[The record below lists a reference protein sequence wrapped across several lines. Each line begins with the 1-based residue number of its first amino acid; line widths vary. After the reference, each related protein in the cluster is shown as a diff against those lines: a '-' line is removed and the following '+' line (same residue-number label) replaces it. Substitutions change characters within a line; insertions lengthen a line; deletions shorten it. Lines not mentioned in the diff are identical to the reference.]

1 MPEKKQ
7 DARVRYTKMMIRNS
21 LLELL
26 STKPVSYTHLMSSMS
41 LCISELS
48 YAESAHTASGLKPK
62 VAICRFIL
70 SECTVESRTF
80 PGVVCTSVISPC
92 LASQV

>member
-1 MPEKKQ
+1 MKSASENTPDAGFGKLRLGMYVRMP
-7 DARVRYTKMMIRNS
+7 
-21 LLELL
+21 
-26 STKPVSYTHLMSSMS
+26 MSSMS

-62 VAICRFIL
+62 TAICRFIL
-70 SECTVESRTF
+70 SECTVESGTF

>member
-1 MPEKKQ
+1 MKSASENAPDAGFGKLRLGMYGRMP
-7 DARVRYTKMMIRNS
+7 
-21 LLELL
+21 
-26 STKPVSYTHLMSSMS
+26 MSSMS